1 MRYWTELRTA
11 FVVGQQGTVK
21 AAAEELGI
29 HRATVNRHIETLEKA
44 LGIPIFYKHARGY
57 SLTDAGQDMLD
68 VASQADDM
76 FTDLEG
82 RSRAKAGLESGRLI
96 LTSLPGVAPSLMP
109 AIKAFHRAHPEIEV
123 EFVPSRKQARLEYG
137 EAHVAVRSGLKPV
150 EPDYVVQA
158 YKTIRWGLFASE
170 EYVKVMGLP
179 EAPEFED
186 HKFVGPNDKDNPI
199 PFASWMAE
207 NVAFKNYAMITQ
219 SPHVTQL
226 AVTEGLGVGFV
237 DLESARYCAN
247 LIEIPGVL
255 PEPTL
260 DLWVVTHV
268 DLHRT
273 NKVQTF
279 LKFLKAT
286 VHNGRPCSGTSIVE

>member
-11 FVVGQQGTVK
+11 FVVGQLGTVK
-21 AAAEELGI
+21 AAAEELGV
-29 HRATVNRHIETLEKA
+29 HRATVNRHIEPLEKA
-44 LGIPIFYKHARGY
+44 FGVPIFYKHARGY
-57 SLTDAGQDMLD
+57 SLTDAGEDMLE
-68 VASQADDM
+68 VASKAEEM
-76 FTDLEG
+76 FSDLAG
-82 RSRAKAGLESGRLI
+82 RSRAQAGLESGRLI

-109 AIKAFHRAHPEIEV
+109 AIKAFHRTHPEIEV
-123 EFVPSRKQARLEYG
+123 EFLPTRRQARLEYG
-137 EAHVAVRSGLKPV
+137 EAHIAVRSGPKPV

-170 EYVKVMGLP
+170 DYIETMGLP
-179 EAPEFED
+179 EAPNFD
-186 HKFVGPNDKDNPI
+186 GHKFVGPIDANNPI
-199 PFASWMAE
+199 PFAPWMSE
-207 NVAFKNYAMITQ
+207 NVAFEDYAMMTQ

-226 AVTEGLGVGFV
+226 AVAEGLGIGFV
-237 DLESARYCAN
+237 DLENARYCAH
-247 LIEIPGVL
+247 LVEIPGVL
-255 PEPTL
+255 PEPSL

-286 VHNGRPCSGTSIVE
+286 AHTERAPLAAPTVE